1 MTREEVVEQ
10 MAKERCCDVEDLE
23 KTLCEHPDC
32 MNPNCEELRTRMS
45 QPVIRG
51 DFTSGPGP
59 MSEPKNESP
68 FVPKFLRKSPLERPE
83 GLVLPTDSAARN
95 QYPMWDGLFG
105 YFQSALAEVARC
117 SYIANE
123 QHNPGEPMHWAR
135 GKSMDHKNKIIKH
148 LLDCEATDTDGVLHA
163 TKLAWRSLA
172 LLQEILE
179 KRGAPQAPNAY

>member
-1 MTREEVVEQ
+1 MTREEAVEQ

-32 MNPNCEELRTRMS
+32 MNPNCEELRILM
-45 QPVIRG
+45 
-51 DFTSGPGP
+51 
-59 MSEPKNESP
+59 ENESP

-83 GLVLPTDSAARN
+83 GLVLPTESAARN